1 MKKFLTLGL
10 VLFGFSVLS
19 ADAMTSGKTYDEA
32 LSWCESK
39 GMSLATK
46 AQLKQWGGSD
56 GCFWALEGEAI
67 RPSSGSDG
75 CHSLKNYKYSV
86 RCY

>member
-67 RPSSGSDG
+67 QPSSGND
-75 CHSLKNYKYSV
+75 CTRYYKNDKCSV